1 MTLGLARFGF
11 GFLPGLLV
19 DFLVQRDSWEH
30 GWPKIGVVL
39 DNWPSIR
46 DHLLFRVRCTLVNFH
61 LVMVL
66 VVQVVIFLGRLDRAA
81 QNHRDKG
88 PLGGVWNAR
97 FKTRLT
103 G

>member
-1 MTLGLARFGF
+1 MTLGLAVF

-30 GWPKIGVVL
+30 GWPEIRVVL
-39 DNWPSIR
+39 DNRPSVR
-46 DHLLFRVRCTLVNFH
+46 DHLLFRVRCTLVNFL

-66 VVQVVIFLGRLDRAA
+66 VVQVIILLRRLDRAA
-81 QNHRDKG
+81 QNHPDNG
-88 PLGGVWNAR
+88 PLGGVSNAR
-97 FKTRLT
+97 FNTRLT